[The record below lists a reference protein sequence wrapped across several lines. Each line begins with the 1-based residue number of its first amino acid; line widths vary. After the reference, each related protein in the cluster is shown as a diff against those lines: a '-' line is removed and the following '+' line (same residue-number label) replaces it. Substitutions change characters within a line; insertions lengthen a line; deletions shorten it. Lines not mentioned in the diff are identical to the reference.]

1 MFSPRS
7 NSAALTDKQT
17 GAHSFV
23 RKAAG
28 IKMEGAQTGEVT
40 VPIDRATCLRT
51 SSDQVWGAVDFTPSP
66 ESNFPDWRNITTIT
80 GDGVSIFLIPHPRG
94 TVRLYVELGAEKDI
108 IDPTTGRVDMTRY
121 SAERLLVVGHT
132 YKCLLLAL

>member
-1 MFSPRS
+1 MQ
-7 NSAALTDKQT
+7 L
-17 GAHSFV
+17 HCV
-23 RKAAG
+23 LLLL
-28 IKMEGAQTGEVT
+28 I
-40 VPIDRATCLRT
+40 T

-80 GDGVSIFLIPHPRG
+80 GDGVSILLIPHPRG
-94 TVRLYVELGAEKDI
+94 TVRLYVELSAEKDI

-121 SAERLLVVGHT
+121 SAERLLVVGRT